1 MNTLNAIQSTN
12 ASPSLKE
19 LRLQASSP
27 QASRLNAISGTPP
40 AVYAPY
46 SINAPNLQSPTFG
59 NRLNVMA

>member
-1 MNTLNAIQSTN
+1 MNTLNAIQATN
-12 ASPSLKE
+12 TSPSLRE
-19 LRLQASSP
+19 LRLKGTSP
-27 QASRLNAISGTPP
+27 QAAHLNTITGAMP